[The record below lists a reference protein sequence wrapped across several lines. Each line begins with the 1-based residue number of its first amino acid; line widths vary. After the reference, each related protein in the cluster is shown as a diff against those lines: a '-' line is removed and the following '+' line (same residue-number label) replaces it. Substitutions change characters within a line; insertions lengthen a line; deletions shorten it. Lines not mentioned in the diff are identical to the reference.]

1 MAVTRERPTHIDVRA
16 ASTLR
21 SRTRRVR
28 RRDLTAS
35 LMRILMAS
43 AILMAMLVHRPG
55 DAVTTLLF
63 GGAAILYLVA
73 DFMAEAP
80 GG

>member
-1 MAVTRERPTHIDVRA
+1 
-16 ASTLR
+16 
-21 SRTRRVR
+21 
-28 RRDLTAS
+28 
-35 LMRILMAS
+35 MRILMAS